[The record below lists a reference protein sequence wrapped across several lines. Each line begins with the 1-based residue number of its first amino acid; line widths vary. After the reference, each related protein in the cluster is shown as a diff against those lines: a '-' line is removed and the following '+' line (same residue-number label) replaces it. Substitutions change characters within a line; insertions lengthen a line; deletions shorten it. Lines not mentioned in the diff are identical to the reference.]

1 MDGAIHRAAGPM
13 LRKENITHG
22 GCDDGKAVES
32 GGYCLPAK
40 CKADTNYIIIIV
52 NYPLQMLSLLLAPG
66 MEIQRSFRVPTDL
79 PWRRWW
85 SWDWKPL
92 WVKIRL
98 INNLNYSCR
107 PSLASQLEYM
117 DIPAPLPVIWPTRE
131 FLERH
136 HQVHLYFFKHLKL
149 QKSATTFSRELRE
162 LYSMCLPKKMKDCT
176 NRECH
181 SCFLKLFK
189 KGIGKEK
196 KHRVYQIMSKNI
208 AEILIF
214 NVMLLC

>member
-1 MDGAIHRAAGPM
+1 MLLTTLSLVEQEAGTLSSICCYNLFDDSGWSNPPSCWT
-13 LRKENITHG
+13 KENITHG

-40 CKADTNYIIIIV
+40 CKADRNYIIIIV

-107 PSLASQLEYM
+107 PSLASRLEYM
-117 DIPAPLPVIWPTRE
+117 DIPAPLPVIWP
-131 FLERH
+131 
-136 HQVHLYFFKHLKL
+136 
-149 QKSATTFSRELRE
+149 
-162 LYSMCLPKKMKDCT
+162 
-176 NRECH
+176 
-181 SCFLKLFK
+181 
-189 KGIGKEK
+189 
-196 KHRVYQIMSKNI
+196 
-208 AEILIF
+208 
-214 NVMLLC
+214 